1 MSNMKMDTQG
11 MSMPVDPND
20 PNYKKTWNIEPHKP
34 AIIKPRRLHTSEQV
48 KELRILYNEILDERE
63 GKMNYTSYFDTE
75 KFKHYVDE
83 EEPEYKPI
91 KRKVNYNPS
100 YYQ

>member
-1 MSNMKMDTQG
+1 MDKMDTQG
-11 MSMPVDPND
+11 MSRDMTPEEKEKWEKSG
-20 PNYKKTWNIEPHKP
+20 KKQVHKP
-34 AIIKPRRLHTSEQV
+34 WVVHPRRLHTSEQV
-48 KELRILYNEILDERE
+48 KELRILFNEILDERE